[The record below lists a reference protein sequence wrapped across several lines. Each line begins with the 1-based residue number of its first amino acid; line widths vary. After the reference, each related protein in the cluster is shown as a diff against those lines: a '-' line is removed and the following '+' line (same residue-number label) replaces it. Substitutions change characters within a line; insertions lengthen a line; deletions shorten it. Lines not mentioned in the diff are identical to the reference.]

1 MMKKGLMIGLSLL
14 LFSQP
19 LSAAGRSAVD
29 DFVKEKLQQVLVH
42 LRNKALAKQERNDKI
57 LEIVNESFDFKLM
70 AMLSLGKKH
79 RARLSKEEHGRYIK
93 LFTRHL
99 QNTYLDKLDLYT
111 DEELVMNPPVQVKK
125 KVHILTE
132 MVSDDN
138 RIGILYKLYHSKK
151 RGWQIYDVEVEGV
164 SLIRSYKSQFNEELQ
179 KSSVSD
185 FLAKLAKVDQE

>member
-1 MMKKGLMIGLSLL
+1 MKKGMVIVIGLL
-14 LFSQP
+14 LFCQP
-19 LSAAGRSAVD
+19 VSAAGGSAVD
-29 DFVKEKLQQVLVH
+29 AFVREKLQQVLVH

-57 LEIVNESFDFKLM
+57 LKIVNESFDFKLM

-79 RARLSKEEHGRYIK
+79 RARLSKEEHQRYIK

-138 RIGILYKLYHSKK
+138 RIGILYKLYNSRK

-179 KSSVSD
+179 KESVQD
-185 FLAKLAKVDQE
+185 FLAKLEKVDKP